1 MAINTQKFLPVS
13 KGIGKSL
20 ATAKISSIT
29 LTSQDKK
36 SVNTIRV
43 RTIQIDKILKGT
55 LAADKKR
62 LNDKKKEASQQ
73 RKEDIETKLEKK
85 PDLKK
90 NIKIPNILP
99 KTGILDWIKN
109 FISNIILGYFAVRL
123 IKYLP
128 QLSSLFTG
136 IVAAGEFIIDWG
148 GKILNGL
155 VTFLDEAY
163 KLYDG
168 IREFTGDIFGEDGV
182 KKFDNLMGNLNKVL
196 NGTFLLAMAMSKV
209 GGGKPGKPGTSGKP
223 GGGRGTR
230 TASGGRTLGRPGI
243 RNPFRARPN
252 ITGTASKRLAAKVIK
267 PLVNKIPLIGGLL
280 EFAISWALGD
290 PVGKAAFRGIGS
302 LLLGT
307 IGTVVGGPIGAVL
320 GTWAGGEGGAVLYDM
335 IFSNKKPSPGK
346 VPGHKGGGKV
356 KNKKAPKARRVL
368 TSRRTSTAKKVIT
381 PPNINPVKI
390 DPGKDISGTEEIKV
404 EPGKTEVKSKIF
416 GVFPNPWANL
426 PKDKQPPDASPLDFI
441 KKYGDK
447 FGEMK
452 YFGPMS
458 ALAVKALVGQRPSN
472 DEYDNAAKG
481 LTSLLRADATMGF
494 AGGGSVYRRREKELS
509 DKISKELKK
518 TMEPIVNS
526 TISDIQKAAGI
537 SIPISKDRSS
547 SIDSGTS
554 SIDSGSGAHKGWT
567 SGTAGGLWGPI
578 LDLIGSVEGTYESV
592 YPNSKI
598 PGLTEM
604 TIREAFNASEN
615 WRAKH
620 GGTGAFGRYQLVSD
634 PIGRAKAA
642 GLDPE
647 KDLFSPENQDKI
659 AITII
664 TSPRY
669 RGIDLDMLTNNPTKA
684 QLLLAKEWA
693 GLPKDSSNRGYYDGD
708 GKNAAGTTTAKVR
721 EAFKKVV
728 GGGSGNRTIERIQ
741 GVAPGKE
748 GDIKEQASMSPG
760 KAKQIYL
767 HWTAGGYDSVVGPYH
782 SIFTGD
788 GKMHRRVDYNTRSSH
803 TYGRNTNS
811 IGLSVAAMAG
821 GPGNYQWPTN
831 KQLDSMAAEAARL
844 AKSWGWTKNDITIK
858 NIMTHGEAASN
869 KDGRNMHD
877 NYGPTDWGGT
887 GERWDLDRLGPD
899 DAIGDGGNKMRDR
912 IKAKM
917 WRGGFTKSG
926 AHTALLGERGREF
939 VMDAD
944 STAAMEDAFPGLLSK
959 LNREKY
965 AGTIKTLTSYAEY
978 EMGAGDSVDVEQQ
991 LVTVPVH
998 VASKS
1003 TGGGGPFIGGGGH
1016 DPFSVLGLNA

>member
-302 LLLGT
+302 LLLGA
-307 IGTVVGGPIGAVL
+307 IGGAIGGPVGAVL
-320 GTWAGGEGGAVLYDM
+320 GTWAGAEGGSKLYDM

-368 TSRRTSTAKKVIT
+368 TSRRTSTAKRVIT

-537 SIPISKDRSS
+537 SIPT
-547 SIDSGTS
+547 TS
-554 SIDSGSGAHKGWT
+554 SNEGSTDSGSGSRKGWT

-592 YPNSKI
+592 YPGGKI

-604 TIREAFNASEN
+604 TIRQAYNASEN
-615 WRAKH
+615 WRGVH

-634 PIGRAKAA
+634 PIGRAEAV
-642 GLDPE
+642 GLDPD

-659 AITII
+659 AIGII
-664 TSPRY
+664 TNV
-669 RGIDLDMLTNNPTKA
+669 RGIDVDMLTNDPAKA
-684 QLLLAKEWA
+684 QLLLAQEWA
-693 GLPKDSSNRGYYDGD
+693 GLPKDSSNKSYYAGD
-708 GKNAAGTTTAKVR
+708 GKNAAGATTNEVR
-721 EAFKKVV
+721 EAFKQVV
-728 GGGSGNRTIERIQ
+728 GGGSGKRTIERIQ

-877 NYGPTDWGGT
+877 NYGPRDWGGT
-887 GERWDLDRLGPD
+887 GERWDLDKLGPD

-944 STAAMEDAFPGLLSK
+944 STAALDDVFPGLLSA
-959 LNREKY
+959 LNKADYSGTLKVLRNY
-965 AGTIKTLTSYAEY
+965 AQY

-991 LVTVPVH
+991 IVTVPVPIP
-998 VASKS
+998 SKS
-1003 TGGGGPFIGGGGH
+1003 SGGGVTVIGGGGY
-1016 DPFSVLGLNA
+1016 DPFSSLALNA

>member
-136 IVAAGEFIIDWG
+136 IVKVGEFIIDWG

-209 GGGKPGKPGTSGKP
+209 GGGKPGKSGTSGKP
-223 GGGRGTR
+223 GGRGTR

-302 LLLGT
+302 LLLGA
-307 IGTVVGGPIGAVL
+307 IGGAIGGPVGAVL
-320 GTWAGGEGGAVLYDM
+320 GTWAGAEGGSKLYDM

-368 TSRRTSTAKKVIT
+368 TSRRTSTAKRVIT

-537 SIPISKDRSS
+537 SIPISTDRSS

-554 SIDSGSGAHKGWT
+554 SIDSGSGSRKGWT

-592 YPNSKI
+592 YPGGKI

-604 TIREAFNASEN
+604 TIRQAYNASEN
-615 WRAKH
+615 WRGVH

-634 PIGRAKAA
+634 PIGRAEAV
-642 GLDPE
+642 GLDPD

-659 AITII
+659 AIGII
-664 TSPRY
+664 TNV
-669 RGIDLDMLTNNPTKA
+669 RGIDVDMLTNDPAKA
-684 QLLLAKEWA
+684 QLLLAQEWA
-693 GLPKDSSNRGYYDGD
+693 GLPKDSSNKSYYAGD
-708 GKNAAGTTTAKVR
+708 GKNAAGATTNEVR
-721 EAFKKVV
+721 EAFKQVV
-728 GGGSGNRTIERIQ
+728 GGGSGKKTIEKTTNIQ
-741 GVAPGKE
+741 LGTNKDASLGSKLAGELGHFLKGKGVVPGSIHRHPE
-748 GDIKEQASMSPG
+748 HPPYSLTSGHSSGSLHYQGRAIDLGGWSPSSPAGGGRDEQAP
-760 KAKQIYL
+760 I
-767 HWTAGGYDSVVGPYH
+767 
-782 SIFTGD
+782 
-788 GKMHRRVDYNTRSSH
+788 
-803 TYGRNTNS
+803 
-811 IGLSVAAMAG
+811 
-821 GPGNYQWPTN
+821 
-831 KQLDSMAAEAARL
+831 
-844 AKSWGWTKNDITIK
+844 
-858 NIMTHGEAASN
+858 
-869 KDGRNMHD
+869 
-877 NYGPTDWGGT
+877 
-887 GERWDLDRLGPD
+887 
-899 DAIGDGGNKMRDR
+899 
-912 IKAKM
+912 IKA
-917 WRGGFTKSG
+917 
-926 AHTALLGERGREF
+926 LLEWNQQKGVSPVQLIHGSPAYKNVGSYREYP
-939 VMDAD
+939 D
-944 STAAMEDAFPGLLSK
+944 SHHHH
-959 LNREKY
+959 
-965 AGTIKTLTSYAEY
+965 
-978 EMGAGDSVDVEQQ
+978 
-991 LVTVPVH
+991 VH
-998 VASKS
+998 VAYHKGGYVAKKGIVHPGEIVIDRDSSIKRVTPMLLAINAARDEKGVMKAISDYAPYESIQSHTKNIIVEKMIPVPIPSKS
-1003 TGGGGPFIGGGGH
+1003 SGGGVTVIGGGGY
-1016 DPFSVLGLNA
+1016 DPFSSLALNA

>member
-1 MAINTQKFLPVS
+1 MAINTQKFLPAS
-13 KGIGKSL
+13 NGIGKSL

-109 FISNIILGYFAVRL
+109 FISNIIIGYFAVRL
-123 IKYLP
+123 VEHLP
-128 QLSSLFTG
+128 KLKWVLKG
-136 IVAAGEFIIDWG
+136 VMAAGKFIIDWG

-307 IGTVVGGPIGAVL
+307 IGTVIGGPIGAVL

-356 KNKKAPKARRVL
+356 RNKKAPKARRVL

-390 DPGKDISGTEEIKV
+390 DPGKDISGTEKIKV

-416 GVFPNPWANL
+416 GIFPNPWANL
-426 PKDKQPPDASPLDFI
+426 PKDNQPPDASPLDFI

-494 AGGGSVYRRREKELS
+494 AGGGSVYRRRDKELS
-509 DKISKELKK
+509 TKVSKELKK
-518 TMEPIVNS
+518 AMEPIVNS

-537 SIPISKDRSS
+537 SIPTDVSLRKGSP
-547 SIDSGTS
+547 
-554 SIDSGSGAHKGWT
+554 DSGSGSHKGWT

-592 YPNSKI
+592 YPGGKI
-598 PGLTEM
+598 RGLTEM
-604 TIREAFNASEN
+604 TIQEAYNASEN

-634 PIGRAKAA
+634 PIGRAEAV

-659 AITII
+659 AIGII
-664 TSPRY
+664 TNV
-669 RGIDLDMLTNNPTKA
+669 RGIDEDMLINDPAKA
-684 QLLLAKEWA
+684 QLLLAQEWA
-693 GLPKDSSNRGYYDGD
+693 GLPKDSSNKSYYAGD
-708 GKNAAGTTTAKVR
+708 GKNAAGTTTNEVR
-721 EAFKKVV
+721 EAFKQVV
-728 GGGSGNRTIERIQ
+728 GGGSGKRTIEKTTNIQ
-741 GVAPGKE
+741 LGTNK
-748 GDIKEQASMSPG
+748 DASLGS
-760 KAKQIYL
+760 KL
-767 HWTAGGYDSVVGPYH
+767 AGE
-782 SIFTGD
+782 
-788 GKMHRRVDYNTRSSH
+788 
-803 TYGRNTNS
+803 
-811 IGLSVAAMAG
+811 L
-821 GPGNYQWPTN
+821 GNY
-831 KQLDSMAAEAARL
+831 L
-844 AKSWGWTKNDITIK
+844 KN
-858 NIMTHGEAASN
+858 HL
-869 KDGRNMHD
+869 RQ
-877 NYGPTDWGGT
+877 
-887 GERWDLDRLGPD
+887 GPD
-899 DAIGDGGNKMRDR
+899 FQAVTEHSQHGGVLGRHADGSYHYSDRAIDIGAWDWEQPKILAAIENFNKLKGVSPVELLHAGNEP
-912 IKAKM
+912 
-917 WRGGFTKSG
+917 SG
-926 AHTALLGERGREF
+926 HS
-939 VMDAD
+939 DH
-944 STAAMEDAFPGLLSK
+944 
-959 LNREKY
+959 
-965 AGTIKTLTSYAEY
+965 
-978 EMGAGDSVDVEQQ
+978 
-991 LVTVPVH
+991 VH
-998 VASKS
+998 VAYHKGGYVSKKGIVHPGEIVIDRDSSIKRVTPMLLAINAARDEKGVMKAISDYAPYESIQSHTKNIIVEKMIPVPIPSKS
-1003 TGGGGPFIGGGGH
+1003 SGGGVTVIGGGGY
-1016 DPFSVLGLNA
+1016 DQFSSLALNA